1 MIKRQISSFL
11 KAFNHEKINEV
22 SIFYFSHEL
31 TITGSSCCNVF
42 VIHDIFLWQVFLCK
56 TFFVKRKVIKYVH
69 TIFMDTLLY
78 FWITI
83 FFAVIELMHPLS
95 ASINYIGI
103 TLKKTISINNTAFYV
118 KSISISINMFWFSCF
133 EIFTIYL
140 KVRRHD
146 FYLSLSH

>member
-31 TITGSSCCNVF
+31 TITGSSCSNVF

-69 TIFMDTLLY
+69 TSFMDTLLY
-78 FWITI
+78 FRITI
-83 FFAVIELMHPLS
+83 FFAVIESMHPLS
-95 ASINYIGI
+95 GSINYIEI
-103 TLKKTISINNTAFYV
+103 TLYKRLYQSTIL
-118 KSISISINMFWFSCF
+118 ISMWSRFTYKYTL
-133 EIFTIYL
+133 IFL
-140 KVRRHD
+140 
-146 FYLSLSH
+146 F

>member
-11 KAFNHEKINEV
+11 NAFNHEKINEV

-42 VIHDIFLWQVFLCK
+42 VIHDIFLWQLFLCK

-69 TIFMDTLLY
+69 TIFMDALIY

-83 FFAVIELMHPLS
+83 FFAVIESMHPLS
-95 ASINYIGI
+95 ASINYIEI
-103 TLKKTISINNTAFYV
+103 TLYKMLYQLTILLYVESIY
-118 KSISISINMFWFSCF
+118 ISPEIKNLNRIISN
-133 EIFTIYL
+133 
-140 KVRRHD
+140 
-146 FYLSLSH
+146 LS

>member
-11 KAFNHEKINEV
+11 NAFNHEKINEV

-42 VIHDIFLWQVFLCK
+42 VIHDIFLWQLFLCK

-69 TIFMDTLLY
+69 TIFMDALIH

-83 FFAVIELMHPLS
+83 FFAVIESMHPLS
-95 ASINYIGI
+95 ASINYIEI
-103 TLKKTISINNTAFYV
+103 TLYKMLYQLTILLYVESIY
-118 KSISISINMFWFSCF
+118 ISPEIKNLNRIISN
-133 EIFTIYL
+133 
-140 KVRRHD
+140 
-146 FYLSLSH
+146 LS